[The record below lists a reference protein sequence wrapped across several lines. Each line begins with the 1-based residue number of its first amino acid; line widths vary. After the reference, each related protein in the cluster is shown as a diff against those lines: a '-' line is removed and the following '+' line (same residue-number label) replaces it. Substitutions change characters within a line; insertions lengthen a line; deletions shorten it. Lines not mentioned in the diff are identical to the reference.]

1 MSTRARVL
9 GLGAL
14 LVIALLAAPLATTA
28 QPSGKVWR
36 IGVLTL
42 STATWAPN
50 ADGFRQG
57 LREQGYVEGQNIVIE
72 HRDAAG
78 KADRLP
84 TLAGELIRLKVDVI
98 VTQSNVAP
106 LAAKHA
112 TQTIPIVMAIAG
124 ELSKGR
130 RSI

>member
-1 MSTRARVL
+1 M
-9 GLGAL
+9 
-14 LVIALLAAPLATTA
+14 
-28 QPSGKVWR
+28 
-36 IGVLTL
+36 
-42 STATWAPN
+42 
-50 ADGFRQG
+50 
-57 LREQGYVEGQNIVIE
+57 EGQNIVIE
-72 HRDAAG
+72 HWDAAG